1 MPILCANRYNMQT
14 NTGLVV
20 SIFQTQFKKDLV
32 LKELELDN
40 NELKL
45 VLCNFVNSFSFQRSL
60 ILNYMEFGDV
70 QK

>member
-1 MPILCANRYNMQT
+1 M
-14 NTGLVV
+14 